1 MSEEILHYEYRC
13 RSGHRFT
20 RFDTVAN
27 HQSLRLCPTCFGAS
41 TQIITTPSMVKVA
54 KNNSVAG
61 DSKVRIVETSVLR
74 MGEDGIPYRMKMIAE
89 VLVP

>member
-1 MSEEILHYEYRC
+1 
-13 RSGHRFT
+13 
-20 RFDTVAN
+20 
-27 HQSLRLCPTCFGAS
+27 
-41 TQIITTPSMVKVA
+41 MVKVA